1 MIIYPSLASADPAVR
16 DTFCHTARSV
26 ESPYLRNLY
35 GA

>member
-1 MIIYPSLASADPAVR
+1 MILYLSFASVDCPVR
-16 DTFCHTARSV
+16 DTSCPTARSV